1 MKWFLVIT
9 LLALSAGVQY
19 WAIQKR
25 SARVCRSAGE
35 LSMQAGRV
43 RGWLADSA
51 RDPFLY
57 GRVFQGQTGAVIEE
71 TLQRARWISSETSG
85 SRLAPDAQAAF
96 QKLGLAAGSEEQLA
110 SALEG
115 VAKLAPSL
123 RCEGRAPAGEDGQ
136 LHFRVGEAS
145 RAWEG
150 EKREAVLAKLSFEQD
165 KLIYCKGDELLRGLQ
180 KVVATREARCKGDK
194 LPPKLA
200 AACKE
205 KSVALDGE
213 ITDLEKQKDFNMR
226 KLRQKW
232 PEPVLKELRC
242 GSPS

>member
-1 MKWFLVIT
+1 MKWFFAIS
-9 LLALSAGVQY
+9 LLALSAGIQY

-25 SARVCRSAGE
+25 SARVCRSASE
-35 LSMQAGRV
+35 LSMQADRM
-43 RGWLADSA
+43 RGWLSDSL

-57 GRVFQGQTGAVIEE
+57 GRVFRGHTGAVIEE

-96 QKLGLAAGSEEQLA
+96 QKLGLAAGSEEKLA
-110 SALEG
+110 AALEG
-115 VAKLAPSL
+115 LAKLAPSL
-123 RCEGRAPAGEDGQ
+123 RCESRVPAGEDGQ

-150 EKREAVLAKLSFEQD
+150 EKQEAVLAKLSFEQD

-180 KVVATREARCKGDK
+180 KVVATREARCKGEK

-200 AACKE
+200 ASCKE
-205 KSVALDGE
+205 KSEALDGE
-213 ITDLEKQKDFNMR
+213 IADLEKQKDFNMR

-232 PEPVLKELRC
+232 PEPVLKELEC
-242 GSPS
+242 GQPS